1 MIARLFPDKFIIILL
16 ATLALASWMP
26 AQGQA
31 LSLFSH
37 VSNAAIFSLF
47 FFHGLRLS
55 HASVLQGVRHWRLQ
69 LAALLCVFGLSPLLG
84 LLLWWVVND
93 WASPALWVGIF
104 FLCALP
110 STVQSAI
117 SYTSMAGG
125 NVAASVVIA
134 ALTNLAG
141 VMLTPLVFSLLA
153 HLGTDGFI
161 NLSAVGRIASLLL
174 LPFILGQ
181 IANLWLAGWA
191 LRQKSAIA
199 LLDRG
204 TIILTVFV
212 TFSAAV
218 NEGLW
223 QQLDLGDVLWLTL
236 IVAVL
241 LIAALLLCWGLGAL
255 IGLNRGDRI
264 SLLFAGA
271 HKSLATGAP
280 MARILFPAA
289 QAGAIIVPLLL
300 YHQLQLI
307 LSSWLAAHLA
317 KVRDTT
323 PHWSDNDDV

>member
-31 LSLFSH
+31 LSNFSH
-37 VSNAAIFSLF
+37 LSNAAIFSLF

-174 LPFILGQ
+174 LPFIVGQ

-191 LRQKSAIA
+191 LRQKSTIA